1 MFNVVDDTVPS
12 CFRANEASSPT
23 QPFPSEH
30 THKFVSQFLISTK
43 HESNLPSPG
52 SDITSRY
59 IRVPPNMLRELSHE
73 AHAEPPNLV
82 VRFAFGIEIATPFS
96 SAHGEA
102 GKGIFEG
109 LFETEEF
116 EDGKVDRGMKSETTF
131 VRTKRR
137 IVLQTTR

>member
-12 CFRANEASSPT
+12 CFRANKASSPT

-52 SDITSRY
+52 SNITSRY

-82 VRFAFGIEIATPFS
+82 VRFAFGIEIATSFS

-116 EDGKVDRGMKSETTF
+116 EDGKVDRGVKSETTF
-131 VRTKRR
+131 VWTKRR